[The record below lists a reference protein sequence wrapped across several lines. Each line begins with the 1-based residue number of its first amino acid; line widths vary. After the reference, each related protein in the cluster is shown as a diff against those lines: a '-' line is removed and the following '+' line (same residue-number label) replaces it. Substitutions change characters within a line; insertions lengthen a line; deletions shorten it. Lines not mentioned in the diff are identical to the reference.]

1 VITTVMILIPLLG
14 AILMMLLPDEE
25 RLLRYAA
32 LGVAAVPLVLS
43 IYAYFAFGDDLNVAA
58 LTQDVT
64 WIRSLN
70 IGYRV
75 GLNGLGFGMF
85 FLSAFLTVIA
95 VLASRDVRTN
105 LKQYFAALFV
115 AQVGMLGV
123 FAAQDLILFYVFFEI
138 TLIPMYLLVGV
149 WGDENRRPA
158 AIKFFIYTFLGST
171 AMLAGFLAFGILA
184 DTYSM
189 NDLGGGGGL
198 SRTAQVAVAAPILFG
213 LLVKVPAV
221 PLHSWLLDV
230 YVSSPTST
238 NVLLSGVLPK
248 LGTYGL
254 IAVAIPLLPQGVE
267 PFLPYVAA
275 FGVIN
280 IIYGAF
286 VAFLQPDLKALV
298 AYSSIGTLGFILLGA
313 ASGNAVGLNGAVFQ
327 QVAHGLYSA
336 LLFILVGVIAARTG
350 TRRIEDLGGLAA
362 RMPWAGGLLALGALA
377 AMGLPG
383 LAVFV
388 SEFMSI
394 MGVYATFPVQGVLAA
409 LGIILSAMY
418 LLYMLARVI
427 FGPIERPAY
436 EEIGDAGPAEM
447 ASVVPL
453 AVLLLVL
460 GIFPALLISIQRPAV
475 DAVLSVIGGS

>member
-1 VITTVMILIPLLG
+1 VITTITILIPLLG
-14 AILMMLLPDEE
+14 AILMLLLPDQE
-25 RLLRYAA
+25 RLVRYAA
-32 LGVAAVPLVLS
+32 LGVSAVPLILAVYL
-43 IYAYFAFGDDLNVAA
+43 YLAFRDDLGVA
-58 LTQDVT
+58 LLSQDVT
-64 WIRSLN
+64 WIQSLN

-75 GLNGLGFGMF
+75 GLDGLGFGMF
-85 FLSAFLTVIA
+85 FLSTFLTVIA
-95 VLASRDVRTN
+95 VLASWDVQRN
-105 LKQYFAALFV
+105 LKQYFAAIFV
-115 AQVGMLGV
+115 AEVGMLGV

-171 AMLAGFLAFGILA
+171 VMLAGFLAFGILA

-189 NDLGGGGGL
+189 NALGGGGGL
-198 SRTAQVAVAAPILFG
+198 SRTAQIAVAAPILFG

-298 AYSSIGTLGFILLGA
+298 AYSSIGTLGFILIGA

-327 QVAHGLYSA
+327 QVSHGLYSA

-383 LAVFV
+383 LAVFI

-436 EEIGDAGPAEM
+436 EEIGDAGPLEM
-447 ASVVPL
+447 ASVLPL
-453 AVLLLVL
+453 AVLLVVL
-460 GIFPALLISIQRPAV
+460 GVFPALLMSIQRPAV
-475 DAVLSVIGGS
+475 DAVLILIGGS

>member
-1 VITTVMILIPLLG
+1 VPLVL
-14 AILMMLLPDEE
+14 AVYVYFAFRDD
-25 RLLRYAA
+25 
-32 LGVAAVPLVLS
+32 LGVAALS
-43 IYAYFAFGDDLNVAA
+43 
-58 LTQDVT
+58 QDVT
-64 WIRSLN
+64 WIQSLN

-75 GLNGLGFGMF
+75 GLGGLGFGMF
-85 FLSAFLTVIA
+85 FLSTFLTVIA
-95 VLASRDVRTN
+95 VLASRDVQRN
-105 LKQYFAALFV
+105 LKQYFAAIFV
-115 AQVGMLGV
+115 AEVGMLGV
-123 FAAQDLILFYVFFEI
+123 FAAQDLILFYIFFEI

-171 AMLAGFLAFGILA
+171 VMLAGFLAFGILA

-198 SRTAQVAVAAPILFG
+198 SQTAQVTVAALILFG

-327 QVAHGLYSA
+327 QVSHGLYSA

-383 LAVFV
+383 LAVFI

-436 EEIGDAGPAEM
+436 EEIGDAGPLEM
-447 ASVVPL
+447 ASVMPL
-453 AVLLLVL
+453 AVLLVVL
-460 GIFPALLISIQRPAV
+460 GVFPALLISIQRPAV
-475 DAVLSVIGGS
+475 DAVLIVIGGS

>member
-1 VITTVMILIPLLG
+1 VITTITISIPLLG
-14 AILMMLLPDEE
+14 AILMLLLPGEE

-32 LGVAAVPLVLS
+32 LGVAAVPLLLAV
-43 IYAYFAFGDDLNVAA
+43 YVYFAFGDDLGVAA
-58 LTQDVT
+58 LSQDLT

-75 GLNGLGFGMF
+75 GLDGLGFGMF
-85 FLSAFLTVIA
+85 FLSTFLTVIA
-95 VLASRDVRTN
+95 VLASWDVQRN

-115 AQVGMLGV
+115 AEVGMLGV

-171 AMLAGFLAFGILA
+171 VMLAGFLAFGILA
-184 DTYSM
+184 DTYAM
-189 NDLGGGGGL
+189 NALGGGGGL

-254 IAVAIPLLPQGVE
+254 IKVAIPLLPQGVE

-280 IIYGAF
+280 IVYGSF

-327 QVAHGLYSA
+327 QVSHGLYSA
-336 LLFILVGVIAARTG
+336 LLFILVGVITARTG

-436 EEIGDAGPAEM
+436 EEVGDAGPAEM

-453 AVLLLVL
+453 AVLLVVL
-460 GIFPALLISIQRPAV
+460 GVFPALLISIQRPAV

>member
-1 VITTVMILIPLLG
+1 MITTVTILIPLLG
-14 AILMMLLPDEE
+14 AILVMLLPDEE
-25 RLLRYAA
+25 RLVRYAA
-32 LGVAAVPLVLS
+32 LGVAAVPLLLAV
-43 IYAYFAFGDDLNVAA
+43 YVYFAFGDDLGVAA
-58 LTQDVT
+58 LSQDVT
-64 WIRSLN
+64 WIGSLN

-75 GLNGLGFGMF
+75 GLDGLGFGMF
-85 FLSAFLTVIA
+85 FLSTFLTVIA
-95 VLASRDVRTN
+95 VLASWDVRSN

-115 AQVGMLGV
+115 AEVGMLGV
-123 FAAQDLILFYVFFEI
+123 FAAQDLILFYVFFEV

-149 WGDENRRPA
+149 WGDDNRRPA

-171 AMLAGFLAFGILA
+171 VMLAGFLAFGILA
-184 DTYSM
+184 DTYAM
-189 NDLGGGGGL
+189 NALGGGGGL

-254 IAVAIPLLPQGVE
+254 IAVAVPLLPQGVE

-327 QVAHGLYSA
+327 QVSHGLYSA

-350 TRRIEDLGGLAA
+350 TRRIRDLGGLAA

-409 LGIILSAMY
+409 LGIILSAIY

-427 FGPIERPAY
+427 FGPIERPDY
-436 EEIGDAGPAEM
+436 EEVGDAGPAEM

-453 AVLLLVL
+453 AVLLVVL
-460 GIFPALLISIQRPAV
+460 GVFPALLMSIQRPAV

>member
-1 VITTVMILIPLLG
+1 MILVPLVG
-14 AILMMLLPDEE
+14 AILMMLAPDEE

-32 LGVAAVPLVLS
+32 LGIAAVPLILAACV
-43 IYAYFAFGDDLNVAA
+43 YFAFGDDLGVAA
-58 LTQDVT
+58 LSQDIT

-85 FLSAFLTVIA
+85 FLSTFLTVIA
-95 VLASRDVRTN
+95 ILASWDVRTN
-105 LKQYFAALFV
+105 LKQYFAAIFV
-115 AQVGMLGV
+115 AEVGMLGV

-171 AMLAGFLAFGILA
+171 VMLAGFLAFGILA

-189 NDLGGGGGL
+189 NALGGGGGL
-198 SRTAQVAVAAPILFG
+198 SRTAQIAVAAPILFG

-280 IIYGAF
+280 IVYGAF

-298 AYSSIGTLGFILLGA
+298 AYSSIGTLGFILLGV

-350 TRRIEDLGGLAA
+350 TRRIRELGGLAA

-394 MGVYATFPVQGVLAA
+394 MGVYSTFPVQGVLAA

-453 AVLLLVL
+453 AVLLVVL
-460 GIFPALLISIQRPAV
+460 GVFPALLMSIQRPAV
-475 DAVLSVIGGS
+475 DAVISVIGGS

>member
-1 VITTVMILIPLLG
+1 
-14 AILMMLLPDEE
+14 MMLLPDEE
-25 RLLRYAA
+25 RLLRYTA
-32 LGVAAVPLVLS
+32 LGVAAVPLVLA
-43 IYAYFAFGDDLNVAA
+43 IYIYFAFGDDLGVAA
-58 LTQDVT
+58 LSQDLT

-85 FLSAFLTVIA
+85 FLSTFLTVIA
-95 VLASRDVRTN
+95 VLASWDVRRN

-115 AQVGMLGV
+115 AEVGMLGV
-123 FAAQDLILFYVFFEI
+123 FAAKDLILFYIFFEI

-158 AIKFFIYTFLGST
+158 AIRFFIYTFLGST
-171 AMLAGFLAFGILA
+171 VMLAGFLAFGILA
-184 DTYSM
+184 HTYSM
-189 NDLGGGGGL
+189 DALGGGGGL
-198 SRTAQVAVAAPILFG
+198 SRTAQIAVAAPILFG

-221 PLHSWLLDV
+221 PLHGWLLDV
-230 YVSSPTST
+230 YVSSPVST

-254 IAVAIPLLPQGVE
+254 IRVAVPLLPQGVD
-267 PFLPYVAA
+267 PFLPYIAVL
-275 FGVIN
+275 GVIN
-280 IIYGAF
+280 IIYGSF

-298 AYSSIGTLGFILLGA
+298 AYSSIGTLGYVLLGA
-313 ASGNAVGLNGAVFQ
+313 ASANAVGLNGAVFQ
-327 QVAHGLYSA
+327 QVSHGLYSA

-350 TRRIEDLGGLAA
+350 TRRIRELGGLAA

-388 SEFMSI
+388 SEFMSV
-394 MGVYATFPVQGVLAA
+394 MGGYTTFPVQGVLAA
-409 LGIILSAMY
+409 SGIIISAMY
-418 LLYMLARVI
+418 LLYMLGRVI

-436 EEIGDAGPAEM
+436 EEIGDAGPLEM

-453 AVLLLVL
+453 AVLLVVL
-460 GIFPALLISIQRPAV
+460 GIFPALLISLQRPAV
-475 DAVLSVIGGS
+475 DAVLSVIGAG

>member
-1 VITTVMILIPLLG
+1 VITTITILIPLLG
-14 AILMMLLPDEE
+14 AIVMLLLPEEE
-25 RLLRYAA
+25 RLVRYTA
-32 LGVAAVPLVLS
+32 LGISAVPLLLAV
-43 IYAYFAFGDDLNVAA
+43 YVYFAFGDDLGVGA
-58 LTQDVT
+58 LSQDVT

-75 GLNGLGFGMF
+75 GLGGLGFGMF
-85 FLSAFLTVIA
+85 FLSTLLTVIA
-95 VLASRDVRTN
+95 VLASWDVQRN
-105 LKQYFAALFV
+105 LKQYFAAIFV
-115 AQVGMLGV
+115 AEVGMLGV
-123 FAAQDLILFYVFFEI
+123 FAAQDLIVFYVFFEI

-171 AMLAGFLAFGILA
+171 VMLAGFLAFGILA

-189 NDLGGGGGL
+189 SALGGGGGL

-267 PFLPYVAA
+267 PFLPYIAA

-280 IIYGAF
+280 IVYGAF

-327 QVAHGLYSA
+327 QVSHGLYSA
-336 LLFILVGVIAARTG
+336 LLFILVGVIAVRTG

-362 RMPWAGGLLALGALA
+362 RMPWAGGLLALGSLA

-394 MGVYATFPVQGVLAA
+394 MGVYATFPVQGALAA

-436 EEIGDAGPAEM
+436 EQIGDAGPVEM

-453 AVLLLVL
+453 AVLLVVL
-460 GIFPALLISIQRPAV
+460 GVFPALLMSIQRPAV
-475 DAVLSVIGGS
+475 DAVITVIGGS

>member
-1 VITTVMILIPLLG
+1 MITTITILIPLLG
-14 AILMMLLPDEE
+14 AILLLLLPDEE
-25 RLLRYAA
+25 RLVRYAA
-32 LGVAAVPLVLS
+32 LGISAVPLVLAV
-43 IYAYFAFGDDLNVAA
+43 YVYFAFGDDLGVAA
-58 LTQDVT
+58 LSQDVT

-75 GLNGLGFGMF
+75 GLGGLGFGMF
-85 FLSAFLTVIA
+85 FLSTFLTVIA
-95 VLASRDVRTN
+95 VLASRDVQRN
-105 LKQYFAALFV
+105 LKQYFAAIFV
-115 AQVGMLGV
+115 AEVGMLGV
-123 FAAQDLILFYVFFEI
+123 FAAQDLILFYVFFEVA
-138 TLIPMYLLVGV
+138 LIPMYLLVGV
-149 WGDENRRPA
+149 WGDENRRPS

-171 AMLAGFLAFGILA
+171 VMLAGFLAFGILA

-189 NDLGGGGGL
+189 NALGGGGGL
-198 SRTAQVAVAAPILFG
+198 SRTAQIAVAAPILFG

-280 IIYGAF
+280 IVYGAF

-298 AYSSIGTLGFILLGA
+298 AYSSIGTLGFILLGV

-350 TRRIEDLGGLAA
+350 TRRIRELGGLAA

-394 MGVYATFPVQGVLAA
+394 MGVYSTFPVQGVLAA

-453 AVLLLVL
+453 AVLLVVL
-460 GIFPALLISIQRPAV
+460 GVFPALLMSIQRPAV
-475 DAVLSVIGGS
+475 DAVISVIGGS

>member
-1 VITTVMILIPLLG
+1 VITTIMILVPLVG
-14 AILMMLLPDEE
+14 AILMMLAPEEE

-32 LGVAAVPLVLS
+32 LGIAAVPLLLS
-43 IYAYFAFGDDLNVAA
+43 IYVYFAFGDNLGVAA
-58 LTQDVT
+58 LSQDVT
-64 WIRSLN
+64 WIPSLE

-95 VLASRDVRTN
+95 ILASWDVRTN
-105 LKQYFAALFV
+105 LKQYFAAIFL
-115 AQVGMLGV
+115 AEVGMLGV

-171 AMLAGFLAFGILA
+171 VMLAGFLAFGILA
-184 DTYSM
+184 NTFSM
-189 NDLGGGGGL
+189 NLLGGGGGL
-198 SRTAQVAVAAPILFG
+198 SRTAQIAVAAPILFG

-254 IAVAIPLLPQGVE
+254 IGVALPLLPEGVD
-267 PFLPYVAA
+267 PFLPYIAA

-298 AYSSIGTLGFILLGA
+298 AYSSIGTLGFILLGT

-336 LLFILVGVIAARTG
+336 LLFILVGVIATRTG
-350 TRRIEDLGGLAA
+350 TRRIEELGGLAA

-383 LAVFV
+383 LAVFI

-418 LLYMLARVI
+418 LLYMLGRVI

-447 ASVVPL
+447 VSIVPL
-453 AVLLLVL
+453 AVLLVLL
-460 GIFPALLISIQRPAV
+460 GIFPALLISLQRPAV
-475 DAVLSVIGGS
+475 DVVLSVLGGS

>member
-1 VITTVMILIPLLG
+1 VITTITILIPLLG
-14 AILMMLLPDEE
+14 AILLLLLPDEE
-25 RLLRYAA
+25 RLVRYTA
-32 LGVAAVPLVLS
+32 LGVSAVPLVLA
-43 IYAYFAFGDDLNVAA
+43 IYVYFAFGDDLGVAA
-58 LTQDVT
+58 LSQDVT

-75 GLNGLGFGMF
+75 GLDGLGFGMF
-85 FLSAFLTVIA
+85 FLSTFLTVIA
-95 VLASRDVRTN
+95 VLASRDVQRN
-105 LKQYFAALFV
+105 LKQYFAAIFI
-115 AQVGMLGV
+115 AEVGMLGV

-171 AMLAGFLAFGILA
+171 VMLAGFLAFGILA
-184 DTYSM
+184 DTYAM
-189 NDLGGGGGL
+189 NALGGGGGL
-198 SRTAQVAVAAPILFG
+198 SRTAQVAVAALILFG

-427 FGPIERPAY
+427 FGPIERTAY
-436 EEIGDAGPAEM
+436 EEIGDAGPIEM
-447 ASVVPL
+447 ASVVPV
-453 AVLLLVL
+453 AVLLVVL
-460 GIFPALLISIQRPAV
+460 GVFPALLMNVQRPAV
-475 DAVLSVIGGS
+475 DAVLIVIGGS

>member
-1 VITTVMILIPLLG
+1 MILVPLAG
-14 AILMMLLPDEE
+14 AVLMMLVPDEE

-32 LGVAAVPLVLS
+32 LGVAAVPLILATYV
-43 IYAYFAFGDDLNVAA
+43 YFAFGDDLGVAA
-58 LTQDVT
+58 LSQDIT

-85 FLSAFLTVIA
+85 FLSTFLTVIA
-95 VLASRDVRTN
+95 ILASWDVRTN
-105 LKQYFAALFV
+105 LKQYFAAIFV
-115 AQVGMLGV
+115 AEVGMLGV

-171 AMLAGFLAFGILA
+171 VMLAGFLAFGILA
-184 DTYSM
+184 GTFSM
-189 NDLGGGGGL
+189 SLLGGGGDL

-254 IAVAIPLLPQGVE
+254 IRVALPLLPEGVD
-267 PFLPYVAA
+267 PFLPYIAA

-298 AYSSIGTLGFILLGA
+298 AYSSIGTLGFILLGT

-336 LLFILVGVIAARTG
+336 LLFILVGVIATRTG
-350 TRRIEDLGGLAA
+350 TRRIDELGGLAA

-383 LAVFV
+383 LAVFI

-418 LLYMLARVI
+418 LLYMLGRVI

-447 ASVVPL
+447 VSIVPL
-453 AVLLLVL
+453 AVLLVVL
-460 GIFPALLISIQRPAV
+460 GIFPALLISLQRPAV
-475 DAVLSVIGGS
+475 DVVLSVIGGS

>member
-1 VITTVMILIPLLG
+1 MITTLIILIPLLG
-14 AILMMLLPDEE
+14 AILMLLLPDEE

-32 LGVAAVPLVLS
+32 LGIAAVPLILAAYV
-43 IYAYFAFGDDLNVAA
+43 YFAFGDDLGVAA
-58 LTQDVT
+58 LSQDIT

-85 FLSAFLTVIA
+85 FLSTFLTVIA
-95 VLASRDVRTN
+95 ILASWDVRTN
-105 LKQYFAALFV
+105 LKQYFAAIFV
-115 AQVGMLGV
+115 AEVGMLGV
-123 FAAQDLILFYVFFEI
+123 FAAQDLILFYVFFEVA
-138 TLIPMYLLVGV
+138 LIPMYLLVGV
-149 WGDENRRPA
+149 WGDENRRPS

-171 AMLAGFLAFGILA
+171 VMLAGFLAFGILA

-189 NDLGGGGGL
+189 NALGGGGGL
-198 SRTAQVAVAAPILFG
+198 SRTAQIAVAAPILFG

-280 IIYGAF
+280 IVYGAF

-298 AYSSIGTLGFILLGA
+298 AYSSIGTLGFILLGV

-350 TRRIEDLGGLAA
+350 TRRIRELGGLAA

-394 MGVYATFPVQGVLAA
+394 MGVYSTFPVQGVLAA

-453 AVLLLVL
+453 AVLLVVL
-460 GIFPALLISIQRPAV
+460 GVFPALLMSIQRPAV
-475 DAVLSVIGGS
+475 DAVISVIGGS

>member
-1 VITTVMILIPLLG
+1 MITTITIFIPLLG
-14 AILMMLLPDEE
+14 AILMLLLPDEE
-25 RLLRYAA
+25 RLVRYAA
-32 LGVAAVPLVLS
+32 LGVAAVPLLLATYV
-43 IYAYFAFGDDLNVAA
+43 YFAFGDDLNVLA
-58 LTQDVT
+58 LTQDIT

-95 VLASRDVRTN
+95 VLASWDVRRN

-115 AQVGMLGV
+115 AEVGMLGV

-171 AMLAGFLAFGILA
+171 VMLAGFLAFGILA

-189 NDLGGGGGL
+189 EALGGGGGL
-198 SRTAQVAVAAPILFG
+198 SRVAQVAVAAPILFG

-254 IAVAIPLLPQGVE
+254 IRVAIPLLPQGVD
-267 PFLPYVAA
+267 PFLPYLAA

-280 IIYGAF
+280 IVYGAF
-286 VAFLQPDLKALV
+286 VAFLQRDLKALV
-298 AYSSIGTLGFILLGA
+298 AFSSIGTLGFILLGA

-350 TRRIEDLGGLAA
+350 TRRIRELGGLAA
-362 RMPWAGGLLALGALA
+362 RMPWAGGLLALGAFA

-383 LAVFV
+383 LAVFI

-394 MGVYATFPVQGVLAA
+394 MGAFATFPVQGALAA

-418 LLYMLARVI
+418 LLYMLGWVI
-427 FGPIERPAY
+427 FGPIERPSY
-436 EEIGDAGPAEM
+436 EEIGDAGPVEM
-447 ASVVPL
+447 VSVVPL
-453 AVLLLVL
+453 AVLLVVL